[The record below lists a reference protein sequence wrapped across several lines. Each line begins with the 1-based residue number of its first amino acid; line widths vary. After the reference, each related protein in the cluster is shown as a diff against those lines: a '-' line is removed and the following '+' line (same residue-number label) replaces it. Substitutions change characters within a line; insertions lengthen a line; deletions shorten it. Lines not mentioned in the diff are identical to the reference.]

1 MVVADGLAVTPA
13 PVVAERPVA
22 GVQEYVEPPVAVKVV
37 DDPLQIATPEPALIA
52 GRAFT
57 VTVTD
62 DVLLQPDALVPV
74 TV

>member
-1 MVVADGLAVTPA
+1 LAVTPA
-13 PVVAERPVA
+13 PVVAESPVE
-22 GVQEYVEPPVAVKVV
+22 GVQEYVVPPVAVSEV
-37 DDPLQIATPEPALIA
+37 DEPLQIATDEPALIV

-62 DVLLQPDALVPV
+62 EVLLQPVPFVPV

>member
-1 MVVADGLAVTPA
+1 MAVTPA
-13 PVVAERPVA
+13 PVVAVRPVE
-22 GVQEYVEPPVAVKVV
+22 GVQEYVEPPVAASVV
-37 DDPLQIATPEPALIA
+37 DEPLQIATPEPALIA
-52 GRAFT
+52 GSAFT

>member
-1 MVVADGLAVTPA
+1 LAITLA
-13 PVVAERPVA
+13 PVVAERPVD
-22 GVQEYVEPPVAVKVV
+22 GVHEYVEPPVAVSIVEL
-37 DDPLQIATPEPALIA
+37 PLQIATPEPALIA